1 MPILQRLS
9 TLVHRA
15 QGNQL
20 PNQSCPSFPYK
31 LTVTIPYHTYHT
43 PTSHIHYH
51 KPNIV
56 GIHTA
61 HVTNKNKQKKTENMK
76 TRARD
81 CDRKKKQTKNK
92 KTSARDCDWKKQTQ
106 KKKTRARGCHW
117 KKKQTR
123 KKKRTRA
130 GDCDWK
136 QKEAKKKNSAGP
148 VGMRKKAPR

>member
-81 CDRKKKQTKNK
+81 CDRKKT
-92 KTSARDCDWKKQTQ
+92 DKKQKNQRKRLRLEKTDT
-106 KKKTRARGCHW
+106 KKKRPEQEVATG
-117 KKKQTR
+117 KKKQ
-123 KKKRTRA
+123 
-130 GDCDWK
+130 
-136 QKEAKKKNSAGP
+136 KKKNSAGP

>member
-81 CDRKKKQTKNK
+81 CDRKKT
-92 KTSARDCDWKKQTQ
+92 DKKQKNQRKRLRLEKTDT
-106 KKKTRARGCHW
+106 KKKRPEQEVATG
-117 KKKQTR
+117 KKNRQE

>member
-61 HVTNKNKQKKTENMK
+61 HVTNKNKQKKTENIK
-76 TRARD
+76 TRAQD
-81 CDRKKKQTKNK
+81 CNWKKQTEKKNPSKRLRLEKKKQTEKYKRPEQEVATGKKKQTKKNQSRRSRLEK
-92 KTSARDCDWKKQTQ
+92 KRR
-106 KKKTRARGCHW
+106 KKKTAQGLS
-117 KKKQTR
+117 
-123 KKKRTRA
+123 
-130 GDCDWK
+130 
-136 QKEAKKKNSAGP
+136 E
-148 VGMRKKAPR
+148 

>member
-1 MPILQRLS
+1 MTILQRLS
-9 TLVHRA
+9 TVVHRT

-20 PNQSCPSFPYK
+20 PSQSCPSFPYK

-81 CDRKKKQTKNK
+81 CDRKKNRQKTKKPAQEIATGKN
-92 KTSARDCDWKKQTQ
+92 RH
-106 KKKTRARGCHW
+106 KKKRPEQEVATG
-117 KKKQTR
+117 KKKQT

>member
-1 MPILQRLS
+1 MTILQRLS
-9 TLVHRA
+9 TVVHRT

-20 PNQSCPSFPYK
+20 PSPSCPSFPYK

-76 TRARD
+76 TRARV
-81 CDRKKKQTKNK
+81 CDRKKKTDK
-92 KTSARDCDWKKQTQ
+92 KTKKPAQEIATGKNRHKKKKDQ
-106 KKKTRARGCHW
+106 SKRLPLEKKTDKKKENQSRRLRLETKRGKKKKTAQGLS
-117 KKKQTR
+117 
-123 KKKRTRA
+123 
-130 GDCDWK
+130 
-136 QKEAKKKNSAGP
+136 E
-148 VGMRKKAPR
+148 

>member
-81 CDRKKKQTKNK
+81 CDRKKTDKKQKNQRKRLRLEKTDTKKKDQSKRLPLEKKKQTKREPEQETAIGNK
-92 KTSARDCDWKKQTQ
+92 KRQ
-106 KKKTRARGCHW
+106 KKKTAQGLS
-117 KKKQTR
+117 
-123 KKKRTRA
+123 
-130 GDCDWK
+130 
-136 QKEAKKKNSAGP
+136 E
-148 VGMRKKAPR
+148 